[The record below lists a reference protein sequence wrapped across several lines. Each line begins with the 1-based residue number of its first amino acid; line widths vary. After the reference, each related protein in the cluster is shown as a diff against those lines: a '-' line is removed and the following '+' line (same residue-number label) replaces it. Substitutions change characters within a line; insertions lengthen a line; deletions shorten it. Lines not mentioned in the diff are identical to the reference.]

1 MLFLGGHFDP
11 GSPGHFQPDL
21 HGHFDPDLPGHFK
34 PFSGGHFDPASSG
47 HFHRF
52 FQIDL
57 ASSLLPFTYPR
68 FTSHLSGSISLL
80 MVI

>member
-52 FQIDL
+52 FHCRQKFKYEINSTKYI
-57 ASSLLPFTYPR
+57 SSKFDKSR
-68 FTSHLSGSISLL
+68 
-80 MVI
+80 